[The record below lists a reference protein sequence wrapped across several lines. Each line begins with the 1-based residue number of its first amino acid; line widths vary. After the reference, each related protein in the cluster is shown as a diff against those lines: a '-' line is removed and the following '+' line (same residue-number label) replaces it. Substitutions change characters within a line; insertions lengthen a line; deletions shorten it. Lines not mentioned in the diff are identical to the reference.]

1 MHEVDPACNEV
12 ECDDL
17 LQAGVN
23 FFHSARLVNA
33 AKLDRRI
40 SPVCATLLFLQG
52 FTRRI
57 IIITGDD
64 GEIYWSGYS
73 ACSVTFLRSWKALQK
88 CLRSYAYVYNGSL
101 LWSTLEYVSCNHAIF
116 FFFDETFDETI
127 DRLRLYAS
135 FDLATA
141 SFVNHWRLSR
151 ESCSLFNTWGFTSL
165 KLIELVLPAREICR
179 SIH

>member
-1 MHEVDPACNEV
+1 V

-23 FFHSARLVNA
+23 FFRSARLVNA
-33 AKLDRRI
+33 AKPDRRI
-40 SPVCATLLFLQG
+40 SPVYATLLFLQG

-57 IIITGDD
+57 IIIMGDD

-73 ACSVTFLRSWKALQK
+73 AWSVTFLRPWNALQK
-88 CLRSYAYVYNGSL
+88 CSLSYAYVYNGSA
-101 LWSTLEYVSCNHAIF
+101 LWAILECISCNYIF
-116 FFFDETFDETI
+116 FFLDNIFNETI
-127 DRLRLYAS
+127 DRLCLYAS
-135 FDLATA
+135 LNETRVREF
-141 SFVNHWRLSR
+141 HWRLCR
-151 ESCSLFNTWGFTSL
+151 VSCSLFNTWGFTSL